1 MIRLPKLILL
11 GHPVSHSLSPAIHNA
26 ALEKAG
32 TDLRYE
38 TLDVTAA
45 KLDTTLDKAMAE
57 SWAGN
62 VTVPLKEEFF
72 ERCGKLTPIAERAG
86 AVNTFR
92 VRNGVLMGHNTDVG
106 GFDAAVRRLFGGDL
120 PVMPVVALLGAGG
133 GARAALAAMERWP
146 DAKVRIWSRKKERAK
161 AVAER
166 YPKVAEAVEKKEQA
180 LEGATLVINATPLG
194 LKEGDPMIVPA
205 EKVPASAVAID
216 LAYHKGGTAWVQALR
231 KRGIK
236 SEDGLAMLV
245 EQAALAWSWWF
256 GADADRAVMAAAV
269 GLKDP
274 V

>member
-1 MIRLPKLILL
+1 VTRPPKLILL
-11 GHPVSHSLSPAIHNA
+11 GHPISHSLSPAIHNA
-26 ALEKAG
+26 ALAKANIPI
-32 TDLRYE
+32 TYE
-38 TLDVTAA
+38 AIDVTVA
-45 KLDTTLDKAMAE
+45 KLEAALDKAMDE
-57 SWAGN
+57 NWAGN

-106 GFDAAVRRLFGGDL
+106 GFDAAVRRLFEGDL

-133 GARAALAAMERWP
+133 GARATLAAMERWP
-146 DAKVRIWSRKKERAK
+146 DAKVRVWSRKKERAK

-194 LKEGDPMIVPA
+194 LKDDDPMIVPVD
-205 EKVPASAVAID
+205 KVPATASVID
-216 LAYHKGGTAWVQALR
+216 LTYRKGGTEWVKALR

-236 SEDGLAMLV
+236 AEDGLAMLV

-256 GADADRAVMAAAV
+256 GSDPDRAVMAEAV
-269 GLKDP
+269 GLK
-274 V
+274 

>member
-1 MIRLPKLILL
+1 MTRPPKLILL
-11 GHPVSHSLSPAIHNA
+11 GHPVSHSLSPAIQNA
-26 ALEKAG
+26 ALTKAG
-32 TDLRYE
+32 IPLTYE
-38 TLDVTAA
+38 TIDVTPA
-45 KLDTTLDKAMAE
+45 KLDATLDKAMAE

-62 VTVPLKEEFF
+62 VTTPLKEDFF

-146 DAKVRIWSRKKERAK
+146 DAKVRIWSRKKDRAK

-166 YPKVAEAVEKKEQA
+166 YPKVAEAVEKKELA

-194 LKEGDPMIVPA
+194 LKADDPMIIPP
-205 EKVPASAVAID
+205 EKVPATAAVID
-216 LAYHKGGTAWVQALR
+216 MAYRQGGTEWVKALR

-236 SEDGLAMLV
+236 AEDGLAMLV

-256 GADADRAVMAAAV
+256 GADPDRSVMSEAV
-269 GLKDP
+269 GLK
-274 V
+274 